1 MITLLTGKKGSGKTK
16 KLIELAN
23 KAASE
28 SKGNVVVLEKGSKL
42 TYDIAPSIR
51 LINVDDYSVNGE
63 AGLQGFVCGIL
74 AGNYDITD
82 VFVDSTLK
90 VIDESELDA
99 FVTGLA
105 PAAKDVNI
113 VLLVSADDADIPS
126 SLTDYIA
133 K

>member
-23 KAASE
+23 KAANE

-51 LINVDDYSVNGE
+51 LINVDDYSVSGE
-63 AGLQGFVCGIL
+63 AALQGFVCGIL

-90 VIDESELDA
+90 VIHESELEA

-113 VLLVSADDADIPS
+113 VLLVSADDADIPAG
-126 SLTDYIA
+126 LTDYIA

>member
-23 KAASE
+23 KAANE

-51 LINVDDYSVNGE
+51 LINVDDYGVSGKDS
-63 AGLQGFVCGIL
+63 LKGFVCGIL

-90 VIDESELDA
+90 VIDESELEA
-99 FVTGLA
+99 FVTGVA
-105 PAAKDVNI
+105 PASKDVNM
-113 VLLVSADDADIPS
+113 VLLVSADEADVPAG
-126 SLTDYIA
+126 LTDYIA

>member
-63 AGLQGFVCGIL
+63 AALQGFVCGIL

-90 VIDESELDA
+90 VIDEEELDA

-113 VLLVSADDADIPS
+113 VLLISADDADIPS

>member
-42 TYDIAPSIR
+42 TYDIAPAIR

-63 AGLQGFVCGIL
+63 AALQGFVCGIL

-90 VIDESELDA
+90 VINEEELDA

>member
-63 AGLQGFVCGIL
+63 AALQGFVCGIL

-90 VIDESELDA
+90 VIDEEELDA

>member
-23 KAASE
+23 KAANE

-63 AGLQGFVCGIL
+63 AALQGFVCGIL

-90 VIDESELDA
+90 VIDEEELDA